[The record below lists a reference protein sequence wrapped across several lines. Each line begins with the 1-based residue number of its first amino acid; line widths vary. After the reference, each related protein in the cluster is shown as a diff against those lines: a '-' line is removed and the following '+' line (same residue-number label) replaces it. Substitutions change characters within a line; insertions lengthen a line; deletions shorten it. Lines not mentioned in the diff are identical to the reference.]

1 MESLLRKRLGKT
13 ETAEKIEERDELKK
27 EKIYKKV
34 FTYKFVFVVVS
45 VLSFLTRL
53 YCIEHPSEVVFD
65 EVHFG
70 KFMSLYLRRTYFFDV
85 HPPFSKLL
93 FAFFGWIIGYDGHFL
108 FENIGDSYIDNS
120 VPYVYLRLVPA
131 FFGALVVPLVFLI
144 MKDSGHT
151 LLSSTFAAS
160 LVLFGIYISF
170 CGQLANIFMDNAQVA
185 QSRLILLDSILI
197 FLMTSTIYC
206 YIRFSNI
213 RYLEFSFVWWKWL
226 FLTGLFLSC
235 TISTKYIGLFTYIT
249 IGTMVIM
256 DLWDLLDI
264 RKGYTLH
271 YFAKHFI
278 ARTISL
284 IIFPFILYLLWFYI
298 HLTILYKTGPG
309 DRFMT
314 STFQETLDGNVLSS
328 SSIEV
333 NYYDKILIKHKETN
347 AFLHSH
353 TARYPLRY
361 NDGRISS
368 QGQQVTA
375 YIYNDTNNHWIIEPA
390 YLSNETSLKKHVL
403 NNDYVRLKHVSTDT
417 YLLTH
422 DVASPKYPTN
432 QEFTTIS
439 NQLKD
444 RYNET
449 IFQIKCEHDKN
460 NSVLKTKGKPFKL
473 IHKLTGVAMWS
484 NKDSLPDWAF
494 KQQEVNG
501 NKNLKQ
507 QHNIWLIDDVVDMN
521 DTSREIK
528 NYTLRK
534 VSFFRKYAELQY
546 SMLRH
551 NNLLTK
557 SHPYSSYPIEWPILN
572 RGISFWT
579 KESEFQQIYLL
590 GNPFGWWFTLSF
602 TIVFV
607 IVIISDQILLRRGLH
622 LIKESREL
630 FYNYTTFF
638 FFSWMLHY
646 FPFYLMGRQLF
657 LHHYLPAYIC
667 SALLSGS
674 LFQLLFEKHRKSLF
688 SSYFFSKKEDEI
700 DTGKEKITN
709 TPNKAKIIFTLL
721 TSSLL
726 ACFIFFSP
734 LTYGKPGLTSDELYG
749 RKWSPNWVF

>member
-1 MESLLRKRLGKT
+1 MRFILGSLCHWLPFVYSLRG
-13 ETAEKIEERDELKK
+13 
-27 EKIYKKV
+27 V
-34 FTYKFVFVVVS
+34 W
-45 VLSFLTRL
+45 LT
-53 YCIEHPSEVVFD
+53 I
-65 EVHFG
+65 G
-70 KFMSLYLRRTYFFDV
+70 QYLRRTYFFDV

-144 MKDSGHT
+144 MKDSGHS

-160 LVLFGIYISF
+160 LVLF
-170 CGQLANIFMDNAQVA
+170 DNAQVA

-353 TARYPLRY
+353 TAKYPLRY

>member
-1 MESLLRKRLGKT
+1 MESFLRNRIKKGQI
-13 ETAEKIEERDELKK
+13 IEEKEEKHEIK
-27 EKIYKKV
+27 EKKFYKKF
-34 FTYKFVFVVVS
+34 FTYKSIFIIIII
-45 VLSFLTRL
+45 LSLLTRF
-53 YCIEHPSEVVFD
+53 YNINHPSEVVFD

-70 KFMSLYLRRTYFFDV
+70 KFMSMYLRRTYFFDV

-93 FAFFGWIIGYDGHFL
+93 FAFFGWLIGYDGHFF
-108 FENIGDSYIDNS
+108 FESIGDSYIKNS
-120 VPYVYLRLVPA
+120 VPYMYIRFVPA
-131 FFGALVVPLVFLI
+131 FFGAMVVPLVFLI
-144 MKDSGHT
+144 MMHSGHS
-151 LLSSTFAAS
+151 LLSSTLAAF
-160 LVLFGIYISF
+160 LVLF
-170 CGQLANIFMDNAQVA
+170 DNAQVT

-197 FLMTSTIYC
+197 FLMTSTLYC
-206 YIRFSNI
+206 YIRFCNI

-226 FLTGLFLSC
+226 LLTGLSLSC
-235 TISTKYIGLFTYIT
+235 TISTKYVGLFTYIT
-249 IGTMVIM
+249 IGTMVAI

-264 RKGYTLH
+264 RKGYTLN

-278 ARTISL
+278 ARAISL

-298 HLTILYKTGPG
+298 HFTVLSKTGPG

-314 STFQETLDGNVLSS
+314 PSFQETLDGNTLSS

-361 NDGRISS
+361 TDGRVSS

-375 YIYNDTNNHWIIEPA
+375 YIYNDTNNYWIIEPDH
-390 YLSNETSLKKHVL
+390 LFNNRTLGKHVL
-403 NNDYVRLKHVSTDT
+403 NNDYIRLKHVSTNT

-422 DVASPKYPTN
+422 DVASPRNPAN

-439 NQLKD
+439 NELKN

-449 IFQIKCEHDKN
+449 VFQIKCEHDKN
-460 NSVLKTKGKPFKL
+460 NSVLKTKGKRFKL

-484 NKDSLPDWAF
+484 NKNSLPDWAF

-501 NKNLKQ
+501 NKNIKQ
-507 QHNIWLIDDVVDMN
+507 ENNVWLIDEVIDMN

-528 NYTLRK
+528 NYTLRSLPFHK
-534 VSFFRKYAELQY
+534 KYVELQL
-546 SMLRH
+546 SMFRH

-557 SHPYSSYPIEWPILN
+557 SHPYSSYPMEWPILN

-579 KESEFQQIYLL
+579 KESESQQIYLL
-590 GNPFGWWFTLSF
+590 GNPFGWWFIF
-602 TIVFV
+602 IFIVVFV
-607 IVIISDQILLRRGLH
+607 IIIISDQILLRRGLS

-638 FFSWMLHY
+638 FFSWILHY
-646 FPFYLMGRQLF
+646 LPFYLMGRQLF
-657 LHHYLPAYIC
+657 LHHYLPAHIC

-674 LFQLLFEKHRKSLF
+674 LFQLLFEKNSKSLL
-688 SSYFFSKKEDEI
+688 SSYFLKKNKDKENI
-700 DTGKEKITN
+700 GKEKVVN
-709 TPNKAKIIFTLL
+709 MQKKANIMFTILTCFLL
-721 TSSLL
+721 G
-726 ACFIFFSP
+726 CFIYFSP
-734 LTYGKPGLTSDELYG
+734 LTYGKPGLTSDELYK
-749 RKWSPNWVF
+749 RKWSSNWVF